1 MKTLSLFT
9 TCALF
14 VLLIHSH
21 TTDAFVYRLISDLLS
36 NNVAGAPV
44 LHERTDW
51 NFDPEAARNSRAIY
65 YETHGFRGE
74 KFIERIGVGEDG
86 KQDERR
92 AEQQQRDYGRLNGE
106 HWINYPGPQR

>member
-1 MKTLSLFT
+1 MKLITS
-9 TCALF
+9 C
-14 VLLIHSH
+14 VLLVLLFQCH
-21 TTDAFVYRLISDLLS
+21 TSDAFVYRLISDLLS

-92 AEQQQRDYGRLNGE
+92 AEQQQRDFGRLNGE
-106 HWINYPGPQR
+106 HWINYPGPKR